1 MSRTRWAALF
11 ALYAVASLVVMVFL
25 GPQIPNCFGSVPT
38 GQMSPE
44 CVAAWQASRSVL
56 DRLLGTPLGAVVMF
70 VALTAGTWLAV
81 RLAGRPA
88 HG

>member
-1 MSRTRWAALF
+1 
-11 ALYAVASLVVMVFL
+11 
-25 GPQIPNCFGSVPT
+25 
-38 GQMSPE
+38 MSPE
-44 CVAAWQASRSVL
+44 CVAAWQANRSVL

-81 RLAGRPA
+81 RLASRSA